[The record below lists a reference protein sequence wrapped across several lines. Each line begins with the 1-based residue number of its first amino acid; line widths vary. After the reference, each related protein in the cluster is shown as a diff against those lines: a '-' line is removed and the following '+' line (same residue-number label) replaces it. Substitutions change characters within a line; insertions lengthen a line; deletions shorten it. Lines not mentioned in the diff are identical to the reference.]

1 MEFESS
7 VIPYGSQTTAKN
19 IKITTQFESSVIPY
33 GIQTINIMCMD
44 CNEFESSVILYN
56 LQSQENKKA
65 AKPFCND
72 LAAFIWS
79 QLTDSNPR
87 PADYKSAALP
97 TVLNWQ
103 WGYYTAFSSFCQCL
117 SARAFCRRAK
127 SSRLSCSG
135 RAFSLMPA
143 AASASITL
151 ALGRQRPAAMLLA
164 AVLRRW
170 QNAARTKAK

>member
-1 MEFESS
+1 MVVKQRHPVHAYRVSFESS
-7 VIPYGSQTTAKN
+7 VILYGSQAR
-19 IKITTQFESSVIPY
+19 QRVPLAGFP
-33 GIQTINIMCMD
+33 
-44 CNEFESSVILYN
+44 FESSVILYN
-56 LQSQENKKA
+56 LQPRENKKA

-103 WGYYTAFSSFCQCL
+103 WGYYTAFSLLCQCL

-127 SSRLSCSG
+127 SSKLSCSG

-151 ALGRQRPAAMLLA
+151 ALGRQSPAAMLLA

>member
-1 MEFESS
+1 MVVKRTGTYDDDHHPFESS
-7 VIPYGSQTTAKN
+7 VILYGSQTGGYPGN
-19 IKITTQFESSVIPY
+19 VPRW
-33 GIQTINIMCMD
+33 
-44 CNEFESSVILYN
+44 FESSVILYN

-103 WGYYTAFSSFCQCL
+103 WDYYTAFSSFCQCL

-151 ALGRQRPAAMLLA
+151 ALGRQSPAAMLLA

-170 QNAARTKAK
+170 QKAARTKAK

>member
-1 MEFESS
+1 MLDPFESS
-7 VIPYGSQTTAKN
+7 VILYGSQTCVLWA
-19 IKITTQFESSVIPY
+19 IRVIAFESSL
-33 GIQTINIMCMD
+33 
-44 CNEFESSVILYN
+44 ILYN

-151 ALGRQRPAAMLLA
+151 ALGRQSPAAMLLA

-170 QNAARTKAK
+170 QKAARTRAK